1 MYDIFSSLPTPEKQ
15 YEKAP
20 KSEGLGK
27 FNEVIM
33 WELVHL
39 EMNGSWTEIS
49 WERNFAEENKSKDHK
64 QGVYF

>member
-1 MYDIFSSLPTPEKQ
+1 
-15 YEKAP
+15 
-20 KSEGLGK
+20 
-27 FNEVIM
+27 M